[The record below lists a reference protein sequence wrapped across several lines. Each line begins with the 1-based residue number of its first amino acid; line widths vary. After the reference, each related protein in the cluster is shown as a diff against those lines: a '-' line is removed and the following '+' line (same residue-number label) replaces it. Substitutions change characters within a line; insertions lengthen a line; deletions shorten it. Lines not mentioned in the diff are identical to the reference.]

1 MLEDCQSA
9 VVLQAF
15 VQAHTRSAWSKW
27 PRSTSTILLFCP
39 ILLGIARGCQG
50 PGGRLAAPPF
60 LARGGS
66 LILGGCRDGSS
77 KLTRPVVIKGG
88 PLLRTLGDVR
98 AFMIDHLP
106 PEDQDRVSWQRTA
119 DLLLAAAEGSAEIEA
134 CTQQIER
141 TLFLQAKWLLPED

>member
-1 MLEDCQSA
+1 MKLFTFVATVFAGLSA
-9 VVLQAF
+9 GD
-15 VQAHTRSAWSKW
+15 S
-27 PRSTSTILLFCP
+27 P
-39 ILLGIARGCQG
+39 
-50 PGGRLAAPPF
+50 APPF
-60 LARGGS
+60 LARGGLAYS
-66 LILGGCRDGSS
+66 WRMPGWSS

-119 DLLLAAAEGSAEIEA
+119 ELLLAAAEGSAEIEA

-141 TLFLQAKWLLPED
+141 TLFLQAKWLLPRTSP

>member
-1 MLEDCQSA
+1 MVGAAPQVAIVRSLRSPGQLGRSGRVQLQPFSCFAQSS
-9 VVLQAF
+9 
-15 VQAHTRSAWSKW
+15 SASREVAKA
-27 PRSTSTILLFCP
+27 PAGDSP
-39 ILLGIARGCQG
+39 
-50 PGGRLAAPPF
+50 APPF
-60 LARGGS
+60 LARGGLAYS
-66 LILGGCRDGSS
+66 WRMPGWSS

-119 DLLLAAAEGSAEIEA
+119 ELLLAAAEGSAEIEA

-141 TLFLQAKWLLPED
+141 TLFLQAKWLLPRTSP

>member
-1 MLEDCQSA
+1 MDSVVRILPRQSA
-9 VVLQAF
+9 SPVFQRL
-15 VQAHTRSAWSKW
+15 TCERRSKW
-27 PRSTSTILLFCP
+27 QKSV
-39 ILLGIARGCQG
+39 ARLQG
-50 PGGRLAAPPF
+50 AGTRVAVAKAPAGDSPAPPF
-60 LARGGS
+60 LARGGLAYS
-66 LILGGCRDGSS
+66 WRMPGWSS

-119 DLLLAAAEGSAEIEA
+119 ELLLAAAEGSAEIEA

>member
-1 MLEDCQSA
+1 MRPARPFEWIRRNA
-9 VVLQAF
+9 R
-15 VQAHTRSAWSKW
+15 HTD
-27 PRSTSTILLFCP
+27 
-39 ILLGIARGCQG
+39 
-50 PGGRLAAPPF
+50 
-60 LARGGS
+60 RGG
-66 LILGGCRDGSS
+66 LQFVPGWSS
-77 KLTRPVVIKGG
+77 KLTRPVLIKGG

-119 DLLLAAAEGSAEIEA
+119 ELLLAAAEGSAEIEA

>member
-1 MLEDCQSA
+1 M
-9 VVLQAF
+9 
-15 VQAHTRSAWSKW
+15 
-27 PRSTSTILLFCP
+27 
-39 ILLGIARGCQG
+39 
-50 PGGRLAAPPF
+50 PGW
-60 LARGGS
+60 
-66 LILGGCRDGSS
+66 SS

-119 DLLLAAAEGSAEIEA
+119 ELLLAAAEGSAEIEA

-141 TLFLQAKWLLPED
+141 TLFLQAKWLLPRTSP